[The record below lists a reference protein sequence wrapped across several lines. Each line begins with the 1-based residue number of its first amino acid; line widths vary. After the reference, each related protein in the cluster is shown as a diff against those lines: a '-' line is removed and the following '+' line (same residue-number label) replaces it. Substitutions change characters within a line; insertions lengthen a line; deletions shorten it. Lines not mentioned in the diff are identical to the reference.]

1 MQTLSTL
8 ILLAASARIVAS
20 ESYSYSYS
28 YSYADDDGHDGDDG
42 DDHGDDGDDHG
53 NDDGFDCSAYSV
65 EPTKCAEDAMYYTY
79 CQCLDAVAELMAP
92 PTDCPAACGDAV
104 EVFNTVCGPDDES
117 VSALEVYT
125 VFEDEP
131 MFGTCYESIDIP
143 KAIEVV
149 IPVTMAFDGLV
160 VPTDESELE
169 EFVENVQ
176 GAIEESISQQFDE
189 SVSFAIE
196 IISIDGVEVN
206 PSRRLAAVE
215 IVFDVIINVECDGDC
230 DSQETTS
237 MVETGAADFIDAI
250 QETVDDPTVLN
261 DELSNSLGVTVTVD
275 ADSFVAPTFDDVDVE
290 EIGGESSTDAPSAA
304 PAPVETAAPTA
315 APTDDGEE
323 IDGSAASVKT
333 GVISVAIMAAAAAL
347 L

>member
-1 MQTLSTL
+1 M
-8 ILLAASARIVAS
+8 
-20 ESYSYSYS
+20 
-28 YSYADDDGHDGDDG
+28 
-42 DDHGDDGDDHG
+42 
-53 NDDGFDCSAYSV
+53 F
-65 EPTKCAEDAMYYTY
+65 YTY
-79 CQCLDAVAELMAP
+79 CQCLDATAELEAP

-125 VFEDEP
+125 RFQDEL

-160 VPTDESELE
+160 VPTDESELDQ
-169 EFVENVQ
+169 FVENVQ
-176 GAIEESISQQFDE
+176 NAIEESISQQFDE

-215 IVFDVIINVECDGDC
+215 IVFDVIINVECQGDC

-237 MVETGAADFIDAI
+237 MVDSGAADFIDAI

-261 DELSNSLGVTVTVD
+261 DELSNSLGVAVTVD
-275 ADSFVAPTFDDVDVE
+275 ADSFVAPTADDVDFE
-290 EIGGESSTDAPSAA
+290 EIGGESSTDAPSAT
-304 PAPVETAAPTA
+304 PVETA